1 MKLKAKGDMFAEV
14 ALGHAFRS
22 MDDFALVL
30 YRLAS
35 EAQKI
40 ARDARNSEGVMC
52 VASVIADEL
61 RERADRTGQ
70 GMTL

>member
-1 MKLKAKGDMFAEV
+1 MNKDKAIGFRMQ
-14 ALGHAFRS
+14 GYRFRS

-40 ARDARNSEGVMC
+40 ARDVRNSEGVIC
-52 VASVIADEL
+52 AASILADEL
-61 RERADRTGQ
+61 RERADRTGE
-70 GMTL
+70 GRMG

>member
-1 MKLKAKGDMFAEV
+1 MKKSRHIV
-14 ALGHAFRS
+14 TGHSFRS

-35 EAQKI
+35 QAQKI
-40 ARDARNSEGVMC
+40 ARDVRNSEGVLC
-52 VASVIADEL
+52 AASVLADEL
-61 RERADRTGQ
+61 RERADRTGE